1 MHAQIVLF
9 DGFDPLDVIAPYE
22 VLYAGGAASD
32 GAVTVELV
40 SAEGPREVV
49 SGTGSLVLR
58 ATGALDPGRAGLVL
72 VPGASGRVGEP
83 GEVPDHDA
91 GAGEWRQDEFIPVL
105 LGRTLTTELPALMKS
120 ALDNPAVTVAAVCGG
135 SLVLA
140 MAGLLE
146 GRHATTHHMGLDML
160 DATGVHAAE
169 GIWDLSLST
178 PIGTIKAVVELRRTD
193 GILSGFAHG
202 AGEEVPLSEVFLDG
216 DRLTWKQAVTRP
228 VRLNLAFALTV
239 DGDTLTGTSMAG
251 RLPAS
256 KVTGRRRIVPAT
268 TERRP

>member
-22 VLYAGGAASD
+22 VLYAGGTASG
-32 GAVTVELV
+32 GAVSVELV

-49 SGTGSLVLR
+49 SGTGGLALR
-58 ATGALDPGRAGLVL
+58 ATGALDPGRAGLIL

-91 GAGEWRQDEFIPVL
+91 GAAGEWRQDEFIPVL
-105 LGRTLTTELPALMKS
+105 LGRTLTTGLPALMK
-120 ALDNPAVTVAAVCGG
+120 AAMENPEVTVTAVCGG

-160 DATGVHAAE
+160 DATGVHAVSARVVDD
-169 GIWDLSLST
+169 GDLVTGAGVTSGLDLGLYLLEREVG
-178 PIGTIKAVVELRRTD
+178 PRIAHAVEEL
-193 GILSGFAHG
+193 FAHERRG
-202 AGEEVPLSEVFLDG
+202 
-216 DRLTWKQAVTRP
+216 
-228 VRLNLAFALTV
+228 TV
-239 DGDTLTGTSMAG
+239 WRERGPA
-251 RLPAS
+251 PAS
-256 KVTGRRRIVPAT
+256 L
-268 TERRP
+268 